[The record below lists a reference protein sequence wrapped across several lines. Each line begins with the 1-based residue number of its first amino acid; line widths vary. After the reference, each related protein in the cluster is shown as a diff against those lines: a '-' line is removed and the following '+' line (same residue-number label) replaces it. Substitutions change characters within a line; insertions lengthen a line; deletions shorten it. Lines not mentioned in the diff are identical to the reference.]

1 MADYA
6 VTFHNFYS
14 FVYVADHNFFQNQIT
29 ELKSGQAPNPN
40 ALRSALLDPAVNI
53 IFQKLKGELKTTKAK
68 LEETQ
73 NELGAWKFTVD
84 SNTGKRLMAKCRL
97 LYQENED
104 LGKLTS
110 NGRLAKLEGDLALHK
125 SFCGELK
132 KSQSE
137 VELIIQD
144 LDEEVEGLTSTIIIL
159 QQELITKN
167 ERIAQ
172 LEADL
177 SKSREHEIKQE
188 DISNDVEERKEE
200 MKDDDDS
207 MSEVQEVKIEQ
218 TTPETIEIAS

>member
-1 MADYA
+1 M
-6 VTFHNFYS
+6 
-14 FVYVADHNFFQNQIT
+14 
-29 ELKSGQAPNPN
+29 
-40 ALRSALLDPAVNI
+40 
-53 IFQKLKGELKTTKAK
+53 
-68 LEETQ
+68 
-73 NELGAWKFTVD
+73 D

>member
-1 MADYA
+1 M
-6 VTFHNFYS
+6 
-14 FVYVADHNFFQNQIT
+14 
-29 ELKSGQAPNPN
+29 
-40 ALRSALLDPAVNI
+40 
-53 IFQKLKGELKTTKAK
+53 KTTKAK

-159 QQELITKN
+159 QQELKTKN
-167 ERIAQ
+167 ERISQ

-177 SKSREHEIKQE
+177 AKSREREIKLE
-188 DISNDVEERKEE
+188 DTSNDVEEEKEE
-200 MKDDDDS
+200 SKDDDS

-218 TTPETIEIAS
+218 TTPEIIEVAP